1 MASRSVSLL
10 CARDEFRRTPG
21 RGLLP
26 RTESTINAR
35 GHGLSR
41 LVAMLPRSRTVTAKM
56 REASSRKK
64 PNARSSSFIE
74 ARMLPGIR
82 GKIEPDSEPGWRARV
97 TKKGGVVF
105 QDHSPLLHA
114 NYQPLPHGV

>member
-74 ARMLPGIR
+74 AGMVAGDW
-82 GKIEPDSEPGWRARV
+82 GKIETDSEGPWDLRS
-97 TKKGGVVF
+97 
-105 QDHSPLLHA
+105 HI
-114 NYQPLPHGV
+114 

>member
-10 CARDEFRRTPG
+10 CARDEVRRRPG
-21 RGLLP
+21 RGLLH

-41 LVAMLPRSRTVTAKM
+41 LVAMLPRSRTVTARM
-56 REASSRKK
+56 REPSSRKK

-74 ARMLPGIR
+74 ARMLPGLR
-82 GKIEPDSEPGWRARV
+82 GEIEPDSKPGSRDRLR
-97 TKKGGVVF
+97 KKGGVVF
-105 QDHSPLLHA
+105 QDHSPC
-114 NYQPLPHGV
+114 YMPTI